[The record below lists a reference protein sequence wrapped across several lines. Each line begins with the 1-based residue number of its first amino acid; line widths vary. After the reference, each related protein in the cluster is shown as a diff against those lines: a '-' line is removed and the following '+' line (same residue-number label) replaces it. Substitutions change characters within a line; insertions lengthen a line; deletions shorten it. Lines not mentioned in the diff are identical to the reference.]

1 VPERHDI
8 TIYLRAEARAALD
21 ELKERWGPDISKQEV
36 IVRALLAA
44 RKAESDGSQ

>member
-1 VPERHDI
+1 MPERRDI

-21 ELKERWGPDISKQEV
+21 ELKERWGGKAISKQEV

-44 RKAESDGSQ
+44 KERGK

>member
-1 VPERHDI
+1 MPERNDI

-44 RKAESDGSQ
+44 KEAGK